1 MRLSEAISF
10 GVSQWWNQLT
20 NHIQRLTQHRE
31 QRERGK
37 RDRDGE
43 FSLGDK
49 DETNHISS
57 AQPLGDPPALTR
69 RN

>member
-1 MRLSEAISF
+1 
-10 GVSQWWNQLT
+10 
-20 NHIQRLTQHRE
+20 LTQHRE

-69 RN
+69 QN